1 MTPAADLPSTAP
13 RPAPL
18 RARTAVLLHLAPGA
32 ALLAFAVG
40 TGPLWRAAGLP
51 PVWGLLVGTLVVVVP
66 VELGLVLRAVR
77 RRGERLPAAALGLR
91 PLRRADLVP
100 LLLTAAACLLA
111 PAAVVWLE
119 PALRALTAGWLPD
132 GFTAGTT
139 GLADHSPAVRAA
151 TLALWVVSLVVVGPL
166 VEEVYFRGWLL
177 PRLPGGA
184 VRAATTGAALF
195 AVYHLWQPHAW
206 LTILVFALPLALLAR
221 TRGAV
226 TSCALVHGA
235 VNLLA
240 FAALLGGV
248 LQR

>member
-1 MTPAADLPSTAP
+1 MTPTADLPSTAP

-32 ALLAFAVG
+32 ALLAFAVA

-51 PVWGLLVGTLVVVVP
+51 PVWGRLVGTLVVVVP
-66 VELGLVLRAVR
+66 VELGLVLRALR
-77 RRGERLPAAALGLR
+77 RRGGRLSAAALGLR
-91 PLRRADLVP
+91 PLRRADLAP

-119 PALRALTAGWLPD
+119 PALRALTDGWLPE

-139 GLADHSPAVRAA
+139 GLAGHPPAVRAA
-151 TLALWVVSLVVVGPL
+151 TLALLVVALVVVGPL

-184 VRAATTGAALF
+184 LRASTAGAALF

>member
-1 MTPAADLPSTAP
+1 
-13 RPAPL
+13 
-18 RARTAVLLHLAPGA
+18 VLLHLAPGA
-32 ALLAFAVG
+32 ALLAFAVA

-77 RRGERLPAAALGLR
+77 RRGERPSAAALGLR
-91 PLRRADLVP
+91 PLRRADLAP

-119 PALRALTAGWLPD
+119 PALRALTDGWLPG

-139 GLADHSPAVRAA
+139 GLAGHPPAVRAA
-151 TLALWVVSLVVVGPL
+151 TLALWVVALVVVGPL

-184 VRAATTGAALF
+184 LPAATAGAALF
-195 AVYHLWQPHAW
+195 AAYHLWQPHAW

-226 TSCALVHGA
+226 TGCALVHGA

-240 FAALLGGV
+240 FAALLAGV
-248 LQR
+248 VQR

>member
-1 MTPAADLPSTAP
+1 MTPTADLPSTAP

-32 ALLAFAVG
+32 ALLAFAVA

-77 RRGERLPAAALGLR
+77 RRGERPSAAALGLR
-91 PLRRADLVP
+91 PLRRADLGP

-139 GLADHSPAVRAA
+139 GLAGHPPAVRAA

-177 PRLPGGA
+177 PRLPGGP
-184 VRAATTGAALF
+184 VRAATAGAALF